1 MSDDYK
7 KTKNSIYNTLI
18 GGNASWKTTSPMTG
32 EPCKT
37 SYDWHCLYDRLRIT
51 YDRNILIDGWR
62 HHSLHWNNVN
72 HGGIAWNFHWA
83 FRTRFPF
90 IKIGFNSLKN
100 LYRD

>member
-7 KTKNSIYNTLI
+7 KTKNPIYNTLI
-18 GGNASWKTTSPMTG
+18 GGNARWRLSPMTG

-72 HGGIAWNFHWA
+72 HGGIAWDFHWA